1 MPVIIYEG
9 PKLNKNQS
17 EALIKGFTEVAC
29 KVIPEVPKQAYYV
42 FIRDYPDEKI
52 GVGGLLLPDYLA
64 QSQGKNHHEK

>member
-9 PKLNKNQS
+9 SKLSQNQR

-29 KVIPEVPKQAYYV
+29 KVMPEVPKEAFYV
-42 FIRDYPDEKI
+42 FIRDHPDEKI

-64 QSQGKNHHEK
+64 ELRKE